1 MWNPFRREKKNTD
14 PAPAN
19 TSAAIIL
26 GLDEDVLNASTGFAD
41 YNTQLLRGF
50 AENPYV
56 NKAVD
61 VRAHAVAILD
71 PVLYNSKGE
80 IIEDKNHPLVQLLR
94 NPNPRQSWAELCYDI
109 QSHYALNGNAFIWLK
124 KEGGNIKELWA
135 IPPSAISYISSND
148 IFDPV
153 RLWYINAGS
162 KQIQVAP
169 QEMVHLHSILGVD
182 GIMGV
187 SPLQS
192 AALSIRAQTS
202 ARQWNTALLDNSSC
216 PSLALS
222 TDEELTDEQ
231 FSRLSASLERQYT
244 GTRNAGKT
252 MVLDKGLHAE
262 GLGAFNAKDMD
273 YTQGIVLT
281 AREIAIALDVPP
293 ELIGDSTNKT
303 YNSMSESIRQFA
315 NTVCSL
321 ADRMYNALSR
331 AIAGNYADVESIT
344 YDRQQ
349 VDGLSDKPGMAD
361 ITAADWLTVN
371 EKRDLLS
378 YPPVDGGNVI
388 LTAMGQV
395 PLKEVASDIE
405 DLVPD
410 DED

>member
-1 MWNPFRREKKNTD
+1 MWNPFKREKKSE

-19 TSAAIIL
+19 TSAAVIL
-26 GLDEDVLNASTGFAD
+26 GLSEESNGAGFAD
-41 YNTQLLRGF
+41 YATQIAHGL

-71 PVLYNSKGE
+71 PVLYDHKGE
-80 IIEDKNHPLVQLLR
+80 IIEDKKHPLAVLLKR
-94 NPNPRQSWAELCYDI
+94 PNPQQSWSEFCYDL

-124 KEGGNIKELWA
+124 KETGNIKEMRA
-135 IPPSAISYISSND
+135 IPPSAITYLTSNNL
-148 IFDPV
+148 FEPV
-153 RLWYINAGS
+153 RLWHINAGNE
-162 KQIQVAP
+162 QIAVAP
-169 QEMVHLHSILGVD
+169 QEMVHIHTILGND
-182 GIMGV
+182 GIMGI
-187 SPLQS
+187 SPLQ
-192 AALSIRAQTS
+192 AASLSIRAQTS

-216 PSLALS
+216 PSLALT
-222 TDEELTDEQ
+222 TDEELTDAQ
-231 FSRLSASLERQYT
+231 FDRLSASLERQYT

-252 MVLDKGLHAE
+252 MVMDKGLHVE

-321 ADRMYNALSR
+321 ADRMFNALTR
-331 AIAGNYADVESIT
+331 AIAGNYPDVECIS

-349 VDGLSDKPGMAD
+349 VDGLSDKPSMAD
-361 ITAADWLTVN
+361 ITAADWLTIN

-378 YPPVDGGNVI
+378 YPPVDGGDTI

-395 PLKEVASDIE
+395 PLAEVATPIE
-405 DLVPD
+405 DMIPD
-410 DED
+410 QTEE